1 MAEALCSACGR
12 GELEAVRR
20 LLAEGVSPVSVLY
33 GDPALVWAAGG
44 GRAAVVELLL
54 GAGAGVDARGSD
66 GYTPLCMAAIAGRYD
81 VALFLLS
88 LGADVLAATN
98 NNSTAL
104 TLSVASGN
112 PALVKHINAAVA
124 KKVTTT
130 TTTTAHSLTSP
141 PAGDEDAVGL
151 DQVGYG
157 SGGNEGGD
165 RRDVEGAIARVAS
178 TAAPRSALP

>member
-1 MAEALCSACGR
+1 MHVAAASGHIPI
-12 GELEAVRR
+12 VRR
-20 LLAEGVSPVSVLY
+20 LC
-33 GDPALVWAAGG
+33 AAG
-44 GRAAVVELLL
+44 AD
-54 GAGAGVDARGSD
+54 VDARGSD